1 MKKVN
6 GRTEVILYT
15 NTVQLLPE
23 TECVCVC
30 VGEGGSLLEII
41 LTDRIKNELELQ
53 KKVCQIK
60 VHLC

>member
-30 VGEGGSLLEII
+30 VCWGGGESSGNYFN
-41 LTDRIKNELELQ
+41 R
-53 KKVCQIK
+53 
-60 VHLC
+60 